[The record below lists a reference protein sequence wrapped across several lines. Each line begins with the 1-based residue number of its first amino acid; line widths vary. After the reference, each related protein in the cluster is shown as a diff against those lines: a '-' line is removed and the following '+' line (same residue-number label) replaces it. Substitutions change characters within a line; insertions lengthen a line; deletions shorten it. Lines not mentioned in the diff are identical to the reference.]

1 MLSDRSILA
10 LAVALHFARGKGG
23 SLPTALQRFTELA
36 VEHLPPFVSDIIGIY
51 LFARAARFLFKLKR
65 FVLYEVTFR
74 EIKNFVGSWLAKL
87 AKFVPGVSGKI
98 DQEMKKVEAD
108 MEHEIKGSIP
118 AEDRGRNQL
127 PERGWDS
134 KTLLSKMS
142 SLAANESTRW
152 KNGYVS
158 GSVYHGGSDM
168 LELQSSAMKL
178 YDVSN
183 PLHAD
188 MWPSLSKY
196 EAEVIAMT
204 ASLVNG
210 GNESVCGTVTSG
222 GTESIFMAA
231 KAHREWAKKTK
242 GVTEPEIV
250 APVNAHAAIDKACEV
265 LGIKLIHVPI
275 DPKTSRVVPSELRKR
290 MSRDTIMIYSSAPSF
305 PHGIIDPIEEL
316 SKLAKEFNCGLH
328 VDCCLGGFVL
338 PFLKKLGPEY
348 ALKEKFDFELP
359 GVTSMSLDTHKF
371 GYAAKGTSVVL
382 YRNKEFRH
390 YQFFAYPQWT
400 GGLYITPTMAGSRP
414 GALVAAAWAAMM
426 HTGLD
431 GYLSATKKIVDCAR
445 AIKKG
450 ISEIPELYVCG
461 NPEAMVV
468 GFGAK
473 DIDIYRVGQL
483 MNKKGWALNM
493 LQRPA
498 SAHICVTLPV
508 SPFAQRFLDDL
519 KDSVAQ
525 LRDQKGKPAGS
536 APVYGVAAALPDGP
550 LVDILNMFL
559 DVVYKV

>member
-1 MLSDRSILA
+1 MLSERSIFLLA
-10 LAVALHFARGKGG
+10 LAFHALRRNGRVGTV
-23 SLPTALQRFTELA
+23 LETYTRLFTSKVHPFLA
-36 VEHLPPFVSDIIGIY
+36 DVLGLY
-51 LFARAARFLFKLKR
+51 LFARTIRFLFKTKR
-65 FVLYEVTFR
+65 FILLEMTFLD
-74 EIKNFVGSWLAKL
+74 IKNFVGSRLAHI
-87 AKFVPGVSGKI
+87 AKYIPGVSGRIAKEFAKI
-98 DQEMKKVEAD
+98 EAD

-118 AEDRGRNQL
+118 AEDRGRREL
-127 PERGWDS
+127 PQQGWDRQQ
-134 KTLLSKMS
+134 LLSKMS
-142 SLAANESTRW
+142 TLSSNESTRW

-158 GSVYHGGSDM
+158 GSVYHGGNDM
-168 LELQSSAMKL
+168 LEVQAAAIKM

-210 GNESVCGTVTSG
+210 GDDRVCGTVTSG
-222 GTESIFMAA
+222 GTESIFMAT
-231 KAHREWAKKTK
+231 KAHREWALKTK
-242 GVTEPEIV
+242 NITEPEIV

-275 DPKTSRVVPSELRKR
+275 DEKTSRVSPSLLRKY

-305 PHGIIDPIEEL
+305 PHGIVDPIEEL
-316 SKLAKEFNCGLH
+316 SDIAREFGCGLH

-338 PFLKKLGPEY
+338 PFMNKLGGEY
-348 ALKEKFDFELP
+348 KLGFKFDFELA

-426 HTGLD
+426 HTGME
-431 GYLSATKKIVDCAR
+431 GYLDATKRIIDCAR
-445 AIKKG
+445 TIRKG
-450 ISEIPELYVCG
+450 IESIPELYVCG
-461 NPEAMVV
+461 KPSAMVI

-473 DIDIYRVGQL
+473 QIDIYRVGQL
-483 MNKKGWALNM
+483 MNKKGWSLNM

-498 SAHICVTLPV
+498 SAHMCVTLPV
-508 SPFAQRFLDDL
+508 SAHGERFVNDL
-519 KDSVAQ
+519 KECVQ
-525 LRDQKGKPAGS
+525 ELRDSKGKPMGA

-550 LVDILNMFL
+550 LVDVLNTFL